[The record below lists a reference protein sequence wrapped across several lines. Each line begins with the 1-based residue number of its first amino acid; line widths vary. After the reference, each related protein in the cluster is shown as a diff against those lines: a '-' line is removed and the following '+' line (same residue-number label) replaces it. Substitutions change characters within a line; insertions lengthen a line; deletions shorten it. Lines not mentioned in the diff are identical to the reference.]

1 MEYSTEY
8 ACSGSMFLRVLQRCC
23 LGLPRGAI
31 IRKLPTINNL
41 SATVCCMGG
50 TPECRTYF
58 QLDNSAWCGLPSRQ
72 VVGFIIR
79 GVSRLTLDLVKE
91 PRAVGVL
98 RVRGG
103 TESLEAAEL
112 FLQLSM
118 TNYPIYSSM

>member
-1 MEYSTEY
+1 
-8 ACSGSMFLRVLQRCC
+8 
-23 LGLPRGAI
+23 
-31 IRKLPTINNL
+31 
-41 SATVCCMGG
+41 MGG

-91 PRAVGVL
+91 ARAVGVL